1 MRLAAAALAVLALA
15 LAGCGGAKQ
24 AAAPQVH
31 VEGPYGQGAD
41 QVWLVRPTGPVR
53 SVVVYLH
60 GLGGDTEDTPAN
72 HVPWL
77 LHLAE
82 QGSAVIYPR
91 YEAAATIENQPKA
104 AEHAL
109 KGTAIGLKA
118 LGLPRVPAV
127 VIGYSRGG
135 PLAVDLAA
143 VAPAIGL
150 EPRGILAVF
159 PSRRFP
165 NDPKLDLRA
174 LDPTERVWV
183 MIGDRDTVVGPY
195 GANELL
201 QRLAASGFPQKS
213 VRLIEV
219 VSRGNFSATHL
230 AVLSDSADAR
240 TAFWDTAD
248 ALVSGVR

>member
-1 MRLAAAALAVLALA
+1 VRRAAAALAVLALV
-15 LAGCGGAKQ
+15 GCGSVKHP
-24 AAAPQVH
+24 AALPAR
-31 VEGPYGQGAD
+31 VEGPYGRGAD
-41 QVWLVRPTGPVR
+41 QVWVVRPNGPTK
-53 SVVVYLH
+53 SVVVFLH
-60 GLGGDTEDTPAN
+60 GLGGATEDTPAN

-77 LHLAE
+77 LHLA
-82 QGSAVIYPR
+82 QRGSAVIYPR
-91 YEAAATIENQPKA
+91 YEVAATIDAQPAA

-109 KGTAIGLKA
+109 KGVALGLRT

-150 EPRGILAVF
+150 DTRGILSVF

-165 NDPKLDLRA
+165 SEPKLDLRA
-174 LDPTERVWV
+174 LDPTERIWIL
-183 MIGDRDTVVGPY
+183 IGDRDTVVGPY
-195 GANELL
+195 GADELL
-201 QRLAASGFPQKS
+201 QRLAASGFPQQS

-219 VSRGNFSATHL
+219 TSHGDFSATHL
-230 AVLSDSADAR
+230 SVLSDGAGAR

-248 ALVSGVR
+248 SLVARVR

>member
-1 MRLAAAALAVLALA
+1 MRRTAGALAVLALA
-15 LAGCGGAKQ
+15 GCGGVKH
-24 AAAPQVH
+24 AAALQAG

-41 QVWLVRPTGPVR
+41 QVWVVRPTGPPK
-53 SVVVYLH
+53 SVVVFLH
-60 GLGGDTEDTPAN
+60 GLGGATEDTPAN

-77 LHLAE
+77 LHLARR
-82 QGSAVIYPR
+82 GSAVIYPR
-91 YEAAATIENQPKA
+91 YEVAATIDAQPVA

-109 KGTAIGLKA
+109 KGVALGLKT

-127 VIGYSRGG
+127 IIGYSRGG
-135 PLAVDLAA
+135 PLAVDLAS

-150 EPRGILAVF
+150 EPRGVLAVF

-165 NDPKLDLRA
+165 SEPKLDLRA
-174 LDPTERVWV
+174 LDPTEKIWI

-195 GANELL
+195 GADDLL
-201 QRLAASGFPQKS
+201 HRLAASGFPQKS

-219 VSRGNFSATHL
+219 TSHGTVSATHL
-230 AVLSDSADAR
+230 AVLSDSVDAR

-248 ALVSGVR
+248 SLVTRVR

>member
-1 MRLAAAALAVLALA
+1 MRPAAVALAALA
-15 LAGCGGAKQ
+15 LAGCGGAKH

-41 QVWLVRPTGPVR
+41 QVWLVRPTGPIR
-53 SVVVYLH
+53 SIVVFLH
-60 GLGGDTEDTPAN
+60 GLGGAVEDTPAN

-82 QGSAVIYPR
+82 GGSAVIYPR
-91 YEAAATIENQPKA
+91 YEGAATVEAQPTA

-109 KGTAIGLKA
+109 KGVA
-118 LGLPRVPAV
+118 LGLRTLGLPKAPAV

-135 PLAVDLAA
+135 PLAVDVAA

-150 EPRGILAVF
+150 EPRGVLAVF
-159 PSRRFP
+159 PARRFP
-165 NDPKLDLRA
+165 NEPKLDLRT
-174 LDPTERVWV
+174 LDPTARVWI
-183 MIGDRDTVVGPY
+183 MIGDHDTDVGRH
-195 GANELL
+195 GADELL
-201 QRLAASGFPQKS
+201 QRLASSGFPQKN

-219 VSRGNFSATHL
+219 LSHGTFSATHL
-230 AVLSDSADAR
+230 SVLSDSADAR

-248 ALVSGVR
+248 SLVTGVR

>member
-1 MRLAAAALAVLALA
+1 MRSAAAALAVLALA
-15 LAGCGGAKQ
+15 LAGCGGAKH
-24 AAAPQVH
+24 ADVKQVH
-31 VEGPYGQGAD
+31 VEGPFGHGAD
-41 QVWLVRPTGPVR
+41 QVWLVRPTGPIK
-53 SVVVYLH
+53 SVVVFLH

-77 LHLAE
+77 LHLAQ

-104 AEHAL
+104 DEHAVR
-109 KGTAIGLKA
+109 GVAAGLKL

-150 EPRGILAVF
+150 DPRGVLAVF

-165 NDPKLDLRA
+165 NEPKLDLRA

-195 GANELL
+195 GADELL

-230 AVLSDSADAR
+230 SVLSDSASAR

-248 ALVSGVR
+248 SLVTGVR

>member
-1 MRLAAAALAVLALA
+1 MRRVVVALAVLALT
-15 LAGCGGAKQ
+15 LAGCGGAKH
-24 AAAPQVH
+24 AAQVH
-31 VEGPYGQGAD
+31 VEGPYGKGAD
-41 QVWLVRPTGPVR
+41 QVWLVRPTGPIR
-53 SVVVYLH
+53 SVVVFLH

-77 LHLAE
+77 LHLA
-82 QGSAVIYPR
+82 QRGSAVIYPR
-91 YEAAATIENQPKA
+91 YEAAATLENQPKA

-109 KGTAIGLKA
+109 RGVAIGLK
-118 LGLPRVPAV
+118 LLDLPRVPAV

-150 EPRGILAVF
+150 EPRGVLSVF
-159 PSRRFP
+159 PSKRFP
-165 NDPKLDLRA
+165 NEPKLDLRS

-195 GANELL
+195 GADELL

-230 AVLSDSADAR
+230 SVLSDSADAR
-240 TAFWDTAD
+240 NAFWDAAD
-248 ALVSGVR
+248 ALVAGVR

>member
-1 MRLAAAALAVLALA
+1 VRRAAAALAVLA

-24 AAAPQVH
+24 AAPLQAR
-31 VEGPYGQGAD
+31 VEGPFGKGAD
-41 QVWLVRPTGPVR
+41 QVWVVRPTGPTK
-53 SVVVYLH
+53 SVVVFLH
-60 GLGGDTEDTPAN
+60 GLGGATEDTPAN

-77 LHLAE
+77 LHLADR
-82 QGSAVIYPR
+82 GSAVIYPR
-91 YEAAATIENQPKA
+91 YEVAATIDAQPTA

-109 KGTAIGLKA
+109 KGVALGLET
-118 LGLPRVPAV
+118 LGLPRMPAV
-127 VIGYSRGG
+127 LIGYSRGG
-135 PLAVDLAA
+135 PLAVDLAS

-165 NDPKLDLRA
+165 SEPKLDLRA
-174 LDPTERVWV
+174 LDPTERVWI

-195 GANELL
+195 GADELL
-201 QRLAASGFPQKS
+201 HRLASSGFPQKS

-219 VSRGNFSATHL
+219 VSHGTFSATHL
-230 AVLSDSADAR
+230 SVLSDSADAR

-248 ALVSGVR
+248 ALVTRVR

>member
-1 MRLAAAALAVLALA
+1 VRGAAAALAVLALA
-15 LAGCGGAKQ
+15 GCGSAKHPAALQ
-24 AAAPQVH
+24 AR
-31 VEGPYGQGAD
+31 VEGPFGQGAD
-41 QVWLVRPTGPVR
+41 QVWVVRPTGPTK
-53 SVVVYLH
+53 SVVVFLH
-60 GLGGDTEDTPAN
+60 GLGGPTEDTPAN

-82 QGSAVIYPR
+82 RGSAVIYPR
-91 YEAAATIENQPKA
+91 YEVAATIDAQPAA

-109 KGTAIGLKA
+109 KGVALGLKT

-127 VIGYSRGG
+127 IIGYSRGG
-135 PLAVDLAA
+135 PLAVDLAS

-150 EPRGILAVF
+150 EPRGVLAVF

-165 NDPKLDLRA
+165 SEPKLDLRA
-174 LDPTERVWV
+174 LDPTELVWI

-195 GANELL
+195 GADELL
-201 QRLAASGFPQKS
+201 QRLASSGFPQKS

-219 VSRGNFSATHL
+219 VSHGTFSATHL

-248 ALVSGVR
+248 ALVTRVR